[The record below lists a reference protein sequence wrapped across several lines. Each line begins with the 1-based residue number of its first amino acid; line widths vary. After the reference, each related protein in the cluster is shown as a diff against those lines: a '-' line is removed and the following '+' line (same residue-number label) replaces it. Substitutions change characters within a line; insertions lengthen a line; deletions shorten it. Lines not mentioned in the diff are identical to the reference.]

1 MERDDRIRVF
11 KETVEAVRNGSYTN
25 GKGESVE
32 IPRVNDGLSID
43 SVTFYDKDIKKK
55 INFDKLPRYQTEIKV
70 INQDCLYAAKELVD
84 DGFAPAVV
92 NFASFA
98 VPGGG
103 VRKGSRAQE
112 ENICRR
118 TNLFE
123 SIFRFID
130 TLAKEYGL
138 PLEDKRYPLPIHHG
152 AIYSPSISVF
162 RASEDKDYAFL
173 DEPFAVDIITIAALK
188 KPELEKGHLN
198 AWSKSITKEK
208 IRTMLNLA
216 IYWENDSIVLGA
228 FGCGAY
234 GNSHK
239 EHNPRGNFVPFKEIL
254 EN

>member
-130 TLAKEYGL
+130 TLAKEYGRIPQKL
-138 PLEDKRYPLPIHHG
+138 VCCGFYINLHKVTTNLLISCKIFPIFALEQNNVCLI
-152 AIYSPSISVF
+152 
-162 RASEDKDYAFL
+162 
-173 DEPFAVDIITIAALK
+173 
-188 KPELEKGHLN
+188 
-198 AWSKSITKEK
+198 
-208 IRTMLNLA
+208 
-216 IYWENDSIVLGA
+216 
-228 FGCGAY
+228 
-234 GNSHK
+234 
-239 EHNPRGNFVPFKEIL
+239 
-254 EN
+254 